1 VVDTREVEYPAQ
13 EAHGMHPLG
22 SHAFRPRV
30 SNETPEQQKIALS
43 RVKVGILD
51 SSGGTIED

>member
-1 VVDTREVEYPAQ
+1 
-13 EAHGMHPLG
+13 MHPRG

-30 SNETPEQQKIALS
+30 STETFEQQKIALS